1 MKKAEELV
9 SVEEVRENPREIC
22 NEINCLSDQE
32 LKAFI
37 VKILTWLG
45 KNRWTQWK
53 ILTRK

>member
-1 MKKAEELV
+1 MSPKYTEAENVKLMKKAEELV

-37 VKILTWLG
+37 VKILT
-45 KNRWTQWK
+45 
-53 ILTRK
+53 